1 MKKLLGLLG
10 VVAPLAVASASTTPT
25 LALVMIILLTNPVGS
40 PLFPAALMVALA
52 ITAAPTAILNPLF
65 FPAAGLA

>member
-1 MKKLLGLLG
+1 MKKLLGVLG
-10 VVAPLAVASASTTPT
+10 LMAPLAVVAMSTVPK
-25 LALVMIILLTNPVGS
+25 LALIFIVLLTNPIGS

-52 ITAAPTAILNPLF
+52 ITAAPAAILNPLF